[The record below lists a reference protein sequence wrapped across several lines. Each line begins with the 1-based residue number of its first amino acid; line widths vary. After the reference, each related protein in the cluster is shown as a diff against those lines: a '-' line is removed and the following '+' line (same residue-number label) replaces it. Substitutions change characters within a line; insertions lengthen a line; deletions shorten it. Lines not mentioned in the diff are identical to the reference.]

1 MVSLFFILFL
11 AVLIFFTVKLVKE
24 LKKGYG
30 NIDGEVATF
39 YIVMMVFFGM
49 LTIMFFIWSFS
60 LINTVGT
67 GATIDR
73 KIAMYE
79 EENSAIEES
88 IDITVKSYMDFEAST
103 YIELKDKDA
112 INLVSLFPDLK
123 SDTLVQQQIHVYVAN
138 NQKIKELKEAQI
150 DLSKAKWKLYFGR

>member
-11 AVLIFFTVKLVKE
+11 AVFVFFTVKLVKE
-24 LKKGYG
+24 LEKGY
-30 NIDGEVATF
+30 NRVEDVVIF
-39 YIVMMVFFGM
+39 NIVMMVIFGII
-49 LTIMFFIWSFS
+49 TVIFFIWTFV

-67 GATIDR
+67 GSTIER
-73 KIAMYE
+73 KIAMYQ

-88 IDITVKSYMDFEAST
+88 IDITVKSYMDFETST

-112 INLVSLFPDLK
+112 INLVSLFPELK
-123 SDTLVQQQIHVYVAN
+123 SDTLVQRQIDVYVTN
-138 NQKIKELKEAQI
+138 NKKIKELKEAQI

>member
-11 AVLIFFTVKLVKE
+11 AVFVFFTVKLVKE
-24 LKKGYG
+24 LEKGY
-30 NIDGEVATF
+30 NRVEDVVIF
-39 YIVMMVFFGM
+39 NIVMMVIFGII
-49 LTIMFFIWSFS
+49 TVIFFIWTFV

-67 GATIDR
+67 GSTIER
-73 KIAMYE
+73 KIAMYQ

-88 IDITVKSYMDFEAST
+88 IDITVKSYMDFETST

-112 INLVSLFPDLK
+112 INLVSLFPELK
-123 SDTLVQQQIHVYVAN
+123 SDTLVQRQIDVYVTN
-138 NQKIKELKEAQI
+138 NKKIKELKEAHI